1 LSKQLYWLKIA
12 EDAIITE
19 HANAFKILLSQ
30 MDFAR
35 APMSEANSVVV
46 F

>member
-1 LSKQLYWLKIA
+1 MA

-30 MDFAR
+30 MDFVI
-35 APMSEANSVVV
+35 APMNEANSVVV